1 MKMLA
6 PQIIVF
12 AVLNLFFV
20 FGKSWLQAN
29 GLDVNLLLGGNLLL
43 FILSIISFLLLR
55 RSVIAAA
62 PQSFI
67 RNFYL
72 SFMIKF
78 LLVAVTIL
86 IYAKTRESVNR
97 LSIIIC
103 MALYIV
109 YTFIEVRTILKESKK
124 QNAK

>member
-1 MKMLA
+1 MFA
-6 PQIIVF
+6 PQIIAF
-12 AVLNLFFV
+12 AVLNVFFV
-20 FGKSWLQAN
+20 FSKPWLLAS
-29 GLDVNLLLGGNLLL
+29 GLDVSLLLGGNLLL
-43 FILSIISFLLLR
+43 FVLSVISFLFLR

-62 PQSFI
+62 PQAFV

-78 LLVAVTIL
+78 LLVAVTVL
-86 IYAKTRESVNR
+86 IYAKTRQSVNR
-97 LSIIIC
+97 LSVIIC